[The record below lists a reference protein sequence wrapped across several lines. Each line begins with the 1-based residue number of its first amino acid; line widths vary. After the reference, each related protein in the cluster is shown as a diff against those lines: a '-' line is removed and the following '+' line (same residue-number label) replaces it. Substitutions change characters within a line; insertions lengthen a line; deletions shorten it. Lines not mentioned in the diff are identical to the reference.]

1 MSPEE
6 IADRQFLVSIRGYDR
21 DEVHAFLTEVAE
33 TVEGLQQRRD
43 ELERAV
49 AAATT
54 QAAADAH
61 DAADAPPDFGA
72 VGEETKRVLE
82 AAAHAGEEIRR
93 KARQEADREL
103 QAARRDA
110 ARVIAE
116 AERRRERIES
126 AIATLEERR
135 NALSGELRNVA
146 SSVDRIIESLA
157 GDDEAPSV
165 RQALAAAAAKAHRAG
180 EAGGAEPLRRG
191 AQEATSTGSSSGD
204 SAPAATSVPRARAEP
219 GPQPEPE
226 PHRGAPPVDGA
237 GDAAPAP
244 PKQPEVAQPGS
255 GGDAPAPADADPV
268 EAAQEDAETVA
279 AATAGVAPERRA
291 EAEPAADDDP
301 SPAEEAGPA
310 ADGPARA
317 EEAEEPVA
325 ADGPA
330 PAEEPELAADGPAP
344 LEEAELAADGP
355 APAEEAEEPVAAG
368 EPAPAEEP
376 VAEQETPTSLR
387 AGALEPLH
395 PKMVRRLKRGLSDV
409 QNLVLDRLRRATPR
423 TTIEELTP
431 SDEELAQLGEL
442 VGLYL
447 DDAYLGGVSAAGVLA
462 GRRLPTPEL
471 ERTLTVGFVAD
482 CGHRVRDPL
491 VATLRMG
498 LSADEALPSLN
509 DRVGAVFAELK
520 GTAADEL
527 SATHLIRAYELGLL
541 DTWQAGGVSHRRW
554 LLGREPRCPE
564 GRCRQNDHSGEVA
577 VTEPFPSGHDV
588 PPVHVGCTCTT
599 IPVPES

>member
-21 DEVHAFLTEVAE
+21 DEVHAFLNDVAE
-33 TVEGLQQRRD
+33 TVEALEQRRD
-43 ELERAV
+43 ELERDL
-49 AAATT
+49 AAATA
-54 QAAADAH
+54 QAASDAH
-61 DAADAPPDFGA
+61 ASPEVPPDFGA

-110 ARVIAE
+110 ARVIAD

-146 SSVDRIIESLA
+146 SSVDRIIESLT
-157 GDDEAPSV
+157 GEDEVPSV
-165 RQALAAAAAKAHRAG
+165 RQALAAAAASAHRAG
-180 EAGGAEPLRRG
+180 ETGGAEPLARAAGEDATARAAADESSAG
-191 AQEATSTGSSSGD
+191 AQRAGTGRDGSGREGAD
-204 SAPAATSVPRARAEP
+204 SRADVADPPPRE
-219 GPQPEPE
+219 
-226 PHRGAPPVDGA
+226 
-237 GDAAPAP
+237 
-244 PKQPEVAQPGS
+244 QPEVAGPGPASAGHAPFEAAPVQPS
-255 GGDAPAPADADPV
+255 AAAPA
-268 EAAQEDAETVA
+268 A
-279 AATAGVAPERRA
+279 AAAAPERRE
-291 EAEPAADDDP
+291 EAAPAADEPAAAEAAP
-301 SPAEEAGPA
+301 SV
-310 ADGPARA
+310 D
-317 EEAEEPVA
+317 EPVA
-325 ADGPA
+325 AEAVPT
-330 PAEEPELAADGPAP
+330 AD
-344 LEEAELAADGP
+344 
-355 APAEEAEEPVAAG
+355 EPVAAEAASAAD
-368 EPAPAEEP
+368 EPLAAEAASAVDEPVAAEAAPSVEEPPPAEAAPPVEELPPAEEP
-376 VAEQETPTSLR
+376 VAEEQTPTSLR

-409 QNLVLDRLRRATPR
+409 QNLVLDRLRRASAR

-462 GRRLPTPEL
+462 GQRLPSPEL
-471 ERTLTVGFVAD
+471 ERNLSVGFVAD

-498 LSADEALPSLN
+498 LNAEEPLPALN

-527 SATHLIRAYELGLL
+527 SATHLIRAYELALL
-541 DTWQAGGVSHRRW
+541 DTWQAGGITHRRW

-564 GRCRQNDHSGEVA
+564 GRCRQNDHSGAVA
-577 VTEPFPSGHDV
+577 VTDPFPSGHDV

-599 IPVPES
+599 IPVLES